1 MKNASSRLLA
11 RVRPLALAVLT
22 INVMSALPADADTQV
37 ARDSVAY
44 QELRA
49 AESRLSLALSSADAD
64 QLSRLWADD
73 FVSTMDDGHI
83 VSREKRLAS
92 LRAQKPDGGSHL
104 VGSNEYVEVRVYGDC
119 AVVLVTSS
127 WLADD
132 KRVGEPYQATHVWA
146 KRGGR
151 WRLVAAHI
159 SQVKP

>member
-11 RVRPLALAVLT
+11 RGRPLALAVLT

-37 ARDSVAY
+37 ARNSVAD

-49 AESRLSLALSSADAD
+49 AESQLSSALSSADTD
-64 QLSRLWADD
+64 QLSLLWADD
-73 FVSTMDDGHI
+73 FVTTMEDGHI
-83 VSREKRLAS
+83 VSRQKRLAS
-92 LRAQKPDGGSHL
+92 LRAQKPDGGSPL
-104 VGSNEYVEVRVYGDC
+104 VGSNEHVEVRVYDDW
-119 AVVLVTSS
+119 AVILVTSS
-127 WLADD
+127 WLAND

-146 KRGGR
+146 KREGR

>member
-1 MKNASSRLLA
+1 MKNESSRLIA
-11 RVRPLALAVLT
+11 RAGLLALAVLT
-22 INVMSALPADADTQV
+22 INVLLALPADAETQV
-37 ARDSVAY
+37 ARDSVAD
-44 QELRA
+44 QEVRA
-49 AESRLSLALSSADAD
+49 VESQLSLALSSVDVD

-104 VGSNEYVEVRVYGDC
+104 VGSNEHVEVRVYGDW

-127 WLADD
+127 WLADG

-146 KRGGR
+146 KREGR

-159 SQVKP
+159 SQVRP

>member
-11 RVRPLALAVLT
+11 HAPLTIAVLT
-22 INVMSALPADADTQV
+22 INFMSAMHANADAQV
-37 ARDSVAY
+37 ARDSVAD

-49 AESRLSLALSSADAD
+49 AESQLSSALSSADTD
-64 QLSRLWADD
+64 QLSHLWADD
-73 FVSTMDDGHI
+73 FVTTMDDGRI
-83 VSREKRLAS
+83 VSRQKRLAS

-104 VGSNEYVEVRVYGDC
+104 VGSNEHVEVRVYGDC
-119 AVVLVTSS
+119 AVVLVSSS

-146 KRGGR
+146 KREGR